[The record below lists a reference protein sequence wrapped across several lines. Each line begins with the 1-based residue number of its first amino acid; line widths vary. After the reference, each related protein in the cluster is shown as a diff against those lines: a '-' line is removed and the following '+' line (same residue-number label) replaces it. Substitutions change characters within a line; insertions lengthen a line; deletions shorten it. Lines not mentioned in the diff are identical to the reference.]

1 MTLLFFDG
9 ILYLQATTKGDE
21 SMTTEEILESIR
33 GTEVTIDLVFF
44 TGISTG
50 DLVAHTVPH
59 TFVIG
64 EEKEMR
70 E

>member
-1 MTLLFFDG
+1 
-9 ILYLQATTKGDE
+9 
-21 SMTTEEILESIR
+21 MTTEEILESIR

-70 E
+70 K